1 MGYVTCPN
9 CRYNNKVD
17 NPKTPQLN
25 WMMKKE
31 AKEEETHE
39 ELDWMKTKENEN
51 VMEPTEGGEANG

>member
-1 MGYVTCPN
+1 
-9 CRYNNKVD
+9 
-17 NPKTPQLN
+17 
-25 WMMKKE
+25 MMKKE